1 MAHPYSAVL
10 PAARLF
16 YNRKK
21 PACPEYGSGRAG
33 NGGTCK
39 KCSLQSRRKEICS
52 HERAGSPELQGNGIC
67 LLVWRNKT
75 PPQDFFRRIYQSP
88 DLPDGGPQDTP
99 DAMQS
104 KGYLSEN
111 REIRHCEDQQPRTIS
126 QQSSEAAAHRIN
138 LNGRGIGKVR
148 LEVVSVGDG
157 NYEIFAR

>member
-16 YNRKK
+16 HNREK

-67 LLVWRNKT
+67 RLRTSSGEYIN
-75 PPQDFFRRIYQSP
+75 
-88 DLPDGGPQDTP
+88 
-99 DAMQS
+99 
-104 KGYLSEN
+104 
-111 REIRHCEDQQPRTIS
+111 PRTSLTAAHKTLPLPCKVKVTCLKTGKSVIVRINNRGPFHS
-126 QQSSEAAAHRIN
+126 NRLIDLTSAAAHRIN
-138 LNGRGIGKVR
+138 LNGRGVGKVR
-148 LEVVSVGDG
+148 LEVISVGDG